1 MGYDVDKIAPPG
13 AGAGWKPEVG
23 DMLAGTITYVGDLT
37 GDNYDRTAIE
47 RKLRIDIAV
56 DGDDEKVQSIW
67 PVIDSDIHGD
77 GFPKADAKAIAAAV
91 RAADAK
97 AIEVGG
103 TLAIKRI
110 EDEETKRGMAKRW
123 VAEYKPPTAPAPAP
137 AEDDRAA
144 TAQSLLG

>member
-13 AGAGWKPEVG
+13 SGTSWKPEVG

-37 GDNYDRTAIE
+37 GDNFDRTATE

-56 DGDDEKVQSIW
+56 DGDEDNMQSIW

-77 GFPKADAKAIAAAV
+77 GYPKADAKAIAAAV
-91 RAADAK
+91 RAAGAN

-123 VAEYKPPTAPAPAP
+123 VAEYKAPDVKPALTS
-137 AEDDRAA
+137 DDRAA